1 MKVVDLE
8 AEDRVLCTDLVFCL
22 TLKEGGILSRGTGP
36 NHTKIDFK
44 PRV

>member
-8 AEDRVLCTDLVFCL
+8 AEDHVLCTDPVFCL
-22 TLKEGGILSRGTGP
+22 TLKERGILPRGTEP
-36 NHTKIDFK
+36 NHTKIDLK